1 MAGKLKCSFLID
13 RFKKHVKFGFKQ
25 PNLSYT
31 LCVKHLFLA
40 AFSLLLPAAT
50 VTLQAQPIL
59 TTQEI
64 KNVNGT
70 SDVTVNATLP
80 LAPPTFNLSGPITG
94 NAAFFFSVTAQT
106 TDGLSSYSGSVDPF
120 TNNYLVKVPAG
131 TYQLSVSYIASLSS
145 ASGLS
150 TYNDPA
156 SVQVV
161 ADTVHAIAVIPTALR
176 NLSGTITGL
185 DPRLKSTNLIFFSTD
200 PNASSSFSIGKLLP
214 DGTYTAS
221 LPDGIYSAVLL
232 LATKDSSQIT
242 SLTLGAVTMAGVD
255 MVANFTAPALS
266 NLSGTV
272 QRSDG
277 FPILTGSSVFGLEGS
292 LASLIKNANAF
303 PISSF
308 AIGSIDPP
316 SRFYQMFLPTGR
328 QYTLLVSLNIFL
340 EQLPQSS
347 GSLSLLLPNTVQLP
361 GDVTQNIG
369 IPLLPASVT
378 ISGVV
383 TGPSGTPLVNATV
396 AVTSAEVSG
405 IPPIAVFS
413 RSTQTDATGSY
424 RLTVLSGTNY
434 DLLFT
439 PPDQNAGN
447 GFAVNGFGNA
457 DRIRNLRSNLI
468 FSEMQIRSAR
478 VVEGK

>member
-1 MAGKLKCSFLID
+1 MNK
-13 RFKKHVKFGFKQ
+13 GFKQ

-31 LCVKHLFLA
+31 LCVKPLFLA
-40 AFSLLLPAAT
+40 AFSLLLPTAS

-70 SDVTVNATLP
+70 ADVTVNAKLP
-80 LAPPTFNLSGPITG
+80 LAPATFKLSGPITG

-106 TDGLSSYSGSVDPF
+106 TDGLSSYSGSVDPV

-131 TYQLSVSYIASLSS
+131 TYKLSVSYIASLSS

-156 SVQVV
+156 SVTVI
-161 ADTVHAIAVIPTALR
+161 ADTVHAIAVVPTVPH
-176 NLSGTITGL
+176 NLSGLITGA
-185 DPRLKSTNLIFFSTD
+185 DPRFTSTNLIFSSTD

-232 LATKDSSQIT
+232 LATVDTSRIT
-242 SLTLGAVTMAGVD
+242 SLTLGTVTIAGVD

-277 FPILTGSSVFGLEGS
+277 SPILTGSSVFGFEGS
-292 LASLIKNANAF
+292 LATLIKNANF
-303 PISSF
+303 FLISSF
-308 AIGSIDPP
+308 ATGSIDPP
-316 SRFYQMFLPTGR
+316 SGLYQIVLPTGR
-328 QYTLLVSLNIFL
+328 QYTLLVSLGVFA

-347 GSLSLLLPNTVQLP
+347 GALSLLLPNTVQLP
-361 GDVTQNIG
+361 GDITQNIS
-369 IPLLPASVT
+369 IPLLPGTVT

-383 TGPSGTPLVNATV
+383 TDPSGTPLVNATV
-396 AVTSAEVSG
+396 TATSAEVSG

-439 PPDQNAGN
+439 PPDVIGANNAV
-447 GFAVNGFGNA
+447 FKEA
-457 DRIRNLRSNLI
+457 SLI
-468 FSEMQIRSAR
+468 KKMQSAIAESSSFVAR
-478 VVEGK
+478 